1 MAGRPAW
8 FWLAPVLLGTLVGRG
23 EPAGPTRIERVDTVV
38 DAPYAL
44 FGRTRAEVE
53 ARLGAP
59 TGVRSRSVTRPGD
72 RRVTTVVD
80 ELAYPGLVIEV
91 SENRIRRVRMSAPG
105 HALPFGVSLG
115 DPRSQVE
122 DLLGEPQQTTDTLS
136 LYLYSDGYP
145 DTVTFHFRND
155 RVHRIEWVYWVPGI
169 PAGADD

>member
-8 FWLAPVLLGTLVGRG
+8 LWLAPVLLGTLVGRG

-44 FGRTRAEVE
+44 FGRTRGEVE

-59 TGVRSRSVTRPGD
+59 TGVRSRSITPPGD
-72 RRVTTVVD
+72 RRVTAVVD
-80 ELAYPGLVIEV
+80 ELAYPGLVIEA
-91 SENRIRRVRMSAPG
+91 SENRIRRVWMTAPG
-105 HALPFGVSLG
+105 PALPFGVSLG
-115 DPRSQVE
+115 TSRRQIE
-122 DLLGEPQQTTDTLS
+122 DLLGEPQQATDTLL

-155 RVHRIEWVYWVPGI
+155 RLHRIEWVYWVPGI
-169 PAGADD
+169 PVGADE